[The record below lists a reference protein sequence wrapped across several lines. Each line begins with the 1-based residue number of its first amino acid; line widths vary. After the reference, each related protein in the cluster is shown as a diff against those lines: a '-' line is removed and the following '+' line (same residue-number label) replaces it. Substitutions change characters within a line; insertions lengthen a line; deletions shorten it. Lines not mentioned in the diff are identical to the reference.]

1 MMSKTNTVM
10 LAIFVALGATLVAG
24 LIAIPTIEQQH
35 AAHADKGGAPNA
47 HASDKARGHCAIG
60 IFCI

>member
-35 AAHADKGGAPNA
+35 AAHADKGGVPNE
-47 HASDKARGHCAIG
+47 HAFG
-60 IFCI
+60 

>member
-1 MMSKTNTVM
+1 M

-24 LIAIPTIEQQH
+24 LIAIPTIEQQQT
-35 AAHADKGGAPNA
+35 AYADKGGAPNA
-47 HASDKARGHCAIG
+47 HASDKARGHSAIG